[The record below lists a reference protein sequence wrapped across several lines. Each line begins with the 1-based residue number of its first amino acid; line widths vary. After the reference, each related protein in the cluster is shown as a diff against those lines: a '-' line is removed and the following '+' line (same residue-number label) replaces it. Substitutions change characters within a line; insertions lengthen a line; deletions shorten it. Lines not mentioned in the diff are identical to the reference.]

1 MSKCYRV
8 IFETYDKSCPEK
20 TLSKKEIIEDELKKP
35 SNCLD
40 FGMGFSKQLTAVES
54 IQDAVLLEKIK
65 LLQENQNT
73 CLKCENKMSK
83 FGSHT
88 SSFHDVLT
96 DHRVEIP
103 RMKCLKCKYETP
115 STVRTI
121 INDRLSGDLKK
132 IQATLGASHS
142 YRESENI
149 LELFANQRRRINNHS
164 RVKKVVE
171 SVGEC
176 VSKINDEEKEMI
188 ASKDAKELVL
198 NVDGGHVKT
207 IEDQRSFEAMVSVVY
222 KPESVESNKKG
233 SRNFITSKNCA
244 ASIKDDD
251 QSHIISSTII
261 AALKQGLSST
271 THVTALCDGAQNCW
285 NVAKALEPLC
295 ASITYILDWFHL
307 AMKFQNIALPQDLK
321 EKLMRIKWH
330 LWRGDTDNAMVKL
343 DTLLELTTEEKHQ
356 DRIQKLKTYINNNK
370 DKIVDYSQ
378 REKDELV
385 FTSNLAES
393 TVESLINQR
402 CKGHQHMRWS
412 RDGLNPVLQLR
423 ASIHSNDWDNK
434 WKTAVL
440 NAA

>member
-1 MSKCYRV
+1 
-8 IFETYDKSCPEK
+8 
-20 TLSKKEIIEDELKKP
+20 
-35 SNCLD
+35 
-40 FGMGFSKQLTAVES
+40 
-54 IQDAVLLEKIK
+54 
-65 LLQENQNT
+65 
-73 CLKCENKMSK
+73 MSK

-115 STVRTI
+115 STVRTV

-222 KPESVESNKKG
+222 KP
-233 SRNFITSKNCA
+233 
-244 ASIKDDD
+244 
-251 QSHIISSTII
+251 
-261 AALKQGLSST
+261 
-271 THVTALCDGAQNCW
+271 
-285 NVAKALEPLC
+285 
-295 ASITYILDWFHL
+295 
-307 AMKFQNIALPQDLK
+307 
-321 EKLMRIKWH
+321 
-330 LWRGDTDNAMVKL
+330 
-343 DTLLELTTEEKHQ
+343 
-356 DRIQKLKTYINNNK
+356 
-370 DKIVDYSQ
+370 
-378 REKDELV
+378 
-385 FTSNLAES
+385 
-393 TVESLINQR
+393 
-402 CKGHQHMRWS
+402 
-412 RDGLNPVLQLR
+412 
-423 ASIHSNDWDNK
+423 
-434 WKTAVL
+434 
-440 NAA
+440 